1 MNPFS
6 LLVKPV
12 GGTCNL
18 NCDYCFYKEHRGGK
32 MSVETMDQ
40 LFSSYAALPF
50 PAKAIA
56 LQGGEPLLAWDTGIF
71 QRLAAFPVD
80 KSLQTNATLVTEEIA
95 ETLKRDNW
103 LVGASLD
110 GPRELNR
117 LRGDSYEA
125 IVAGIRRLEQADV
138 AYNLLSVVSQA
149 NVRHPREVYRFLRD
163 NFQTNFLQF
172 IECTG
177 PRDEIDGESWGDFL
191 IGVFDEWIK
200 EDARKVSIRLFDS
213 IVSQMVLGRPTQ
225 CSFDRTCRQ
234 YLVIEHDGSVY
245 PCDFHV
251 REDLR
256 LGNIH
261 THTFRELVD
270 APLYARF
277 AAAKTENLPKAC
289 RDCPYLS
296 FCNGDCPRNHGL
308 LCAGWK
314 RFFAHALPRFEEL
327 VQDL

>member
-18 NCDYCFYKEHRGGK
+18 NCDYCFYKEHRGGT

-125 IVAGIRRLEQADV
+125 IVAGILLGPVRGEVKRPERPEVDFRCFFRAHNLKIIPYIPPSVDRVCQNCQRHCV
-138 AYNLLSVVSQA
+138 ASF
-149 NVRHPREVYRFLRD
+149 P
-163 NFQTNFLQF
+163 
-172 IECTG
+172 
-177 PRDEIDGESWGDFL
+177 
-191 IGVFDEWIK
+191 
-200 EDARKVSIRLFDS
+200 SI
-213 IVSQMVLGRPTQ
+213 
-225 CSFDRTCRQ
+225 
-234 YLVIEHDGSVY
+234 
-245 PCDFHV
+245 
-251 REDLR
+251 
-256 LGNIH
+256 
-261 THTFRELVD
+261 
-270 APLYARF
+270 
-277 AAAKTENLPKAC
+277 
-289 RDCPYLS
+289 
-296 FCNGDCPRNHGL
+296 
-308 LCAGWK
+308 
-314 RFFAHALPRFEEL
+314 
-327 VQDL
+327 